1 MLRSL
6 LKQSSAL
13 RSITKQSASLAT
25 CTRQIRGAQPSLIEA
40 NDESFQQNTSK
51 YTLRLL
57 LNRILSDYL
66 DKVYTVR
73 PVAFWM
79 DKILEKENKRPLDVS
94 PTQYQHVSV
103 NKAMSDSYMEE
114 YLPFK
119 SSPTLLDE
127 YITTGGKVR
136 IGKILE
142 DLDALAGAISYKH
155 MDTFVD
161 SPPLT
166 VVTASVDRMELLMP
180 NTVEDFKLSGHVA
193 YVGKSSMEGKISKI
207 R

>member
-1 MLRSL
+1 MISL
-6 LKQSSAL
+6 
-13 RSITKQSASLAT
+13 
-25 CTRQIRGAQPSLIEA
+25 
-40 NDESFQQNTSK
+40 NF
-51 YTLRLL
+51 
-57 LNRILSDYL
+57 RILPVSCELCIVYYIIFIPYL
-66 DKVYTVR
+66 AIEKVYTVR

-79 DKILEKENKRPLDVS
+79 DKILEKENKRSLDI
-94 PTQYQHVSV
+94 PFNQYEHVTV
-103 NKAMSDSYMEE
+103 NKTMSDSYMEE

-127 YITTGGKVR
+127 YVTTGGKIR

-155 MDTFVD
+155 MDTFAAG
-161 SPPLT
+161 PPMT

-193 YVGKSSMEGKISKI
+193 YVGKSSMEGTLSLTDQRK
-207 R
+207 

>member
-1 MLRSL
+1 
-6 LKQSSAL
+6 
-13 RSITKQSASLAT
+13 
-25 CTRQIRGAQPSLIEA
+25 
-40 NDESFQQNTSK
+40 
-51 YTLRLL
+51 
-57 LNRILSDYL
+57 
-66 DKVYTVR
+66 
-73 PVAFWM
+73 M
-79 DKILEKENKRPLDVS
+79 DKILEKENKRPLNVS
-94 PTQYQHVSV
+94 STQYQHASV
-103 NKAMSDSYMEE
+103 NKTMSDSYMEE

-193 YVGKSSMEGKISKI
+193 YVGKSSMEGKIVQNLI
-207 R
+207 NFVHY

>member
-1 MLRSL
+1 MISL
-6 LKQSSAL
+6 NFKILPVSCVL
-13 RSITKQSASLAT
+13 CIVYYIIFIPYLA
-25 CTRQIRGAQPSLIEA
+25 IE
-40 NDESFQQNTSK
+40 
-51 YTLRLL
+51 
-57 LNRILSDYL
+57 
-66 DKVYTVR
+66 KVYTVR

-79 DKILEKENKRPLDVS
+79 DKILEKENKRSLDI
-94 PTQYQHVSV
+94 PFNQYEHVTV
-103 NKAMSDSYMEE
+103 NKTMSDSYMEE

-127 YITTGGKVR
+127 YVTTGGKIR

-155 MDTFVD
+155 MDTFAAG
-161 SPPLT
+161 PPMT

-193 YVGKSSMEGKISKI
+193 YVGKSSMEGTLSLTDQRK
-207 R
+207 